1 MAHWSLVTYTRPN
14 TDTAWFE
21 PSAEVLALIDTYK
34 NDDLVNPTIETYEKI
49 ESADKLKQYY
59 KISFKDEESS
69 ELLADNSVYNTND
82 HNTVMGETDAVDNFI
97 SKKKLKLEKL
107 SFYNVPSFIR
117 KPI

>member
-69 ELLADNSVYNTND
+69 ELLGDNSVYSDNIKARNSYCMSND
-82 HNTVMGETDAVDNFI
+82 I
-97 SKKKLKLEKL
+97 SCVIEQFGDVEPVI
-107 SFYNVPSFIR
+107 S
-117 KPI
+117 

>member
-69 ELLADNSVYNTND
+69 ELLADNSVYNTNA
-82 HNTVMGETDAVDNFI
+82 TARDNYCNENGIHCNIEQFGDI
-97 SKKKLKLEKL
+97 EP
-107 SFYNVPSFIR
+107 VPNS
-117 KPI
+117 